1 MLLLSFAFTI
11 HKQFN
16 CPKFTF
22 QNASVSVKYNIK
34 ISFHIKIKIG
44 NANLWVQ
51 EILQL
56 PDRQRLLQLILDPK
70 TARLLALPTAFLLV
84 SNGANQ

>member
-1 MLLLSFAFTI
+1 M
-11 HKQFN
+11 
-16 CPKFTF
+16 
-22 QNASVSVKYNIK
+22 
-34 ISFHIKIKIG
+34 
-44 NANLWVQ
+44 Q

-56 PDRQRLLQLILDPK
+56 PDRQRLLQLRLDPK